1 MQKPLSSTWI
11 QPITLTGKL
20 VRLEPLSPEHAAEL
34 AEAGKDESV
43 WQYMRY
49 GQVTT
54 PEKMGWLVG
63 LLLEWQER
71 GTDLP
76 FAVMHRESGRA
87 IGMTRYMNISPADR
101 NLEIGGTWYAP
112 AFQRTGVNTESKYL
126 LLGQAFEG
134 LGCLRVQF
142 RTDVRNLR
150 SQQAIERLG
159 ARREGV
165 LREHMILPDG
175 TVRSSVF
182 YSILKDEWPGVKARL
197 EARLDEKRKVHR

>member
-1 MQKPLSSTWI
+1 MMQKPLLSAWME
-11 QPITLTGKL
+11 PITLTGKL
-20 VRLEPLSPEHAAEL
+20 VRLEPLSLAHTAEL
-34 AEAGKDESV
+34 AEAGKEASV

-54 PEKMGWLVG
+54 EAKMGELVG

-76 FAVMHRESGRA
+76 FAVMHLESGRA
-87 IGMTRYMNISPADR
+87 IGMTRYMNISQADR

-112 AFQRTGVNTESKYL
+112 AWQGTGVNTESKYL
-126 LLGQAFEG
+126 LLRQAFEG

-150 SQQAIERLG
+150 SQKAIERLG
-159 ARREGV
+159 AVREGV

-182 YSILKDEWPGVKARL
+182 YSILRGEWEGVKRHL
-197 EARLDEKRKVHR
+197 EARMGR

>member
-1 MQKPLSSTWI
+1 MLPENFASPVILSGRLI
-11 QPITLTGKL
+11 
-20 VRLEPLSPEHAAEL
+20 RLEPLSFEHVSDL
-34 AEAGKDESV
+34 AEAGKDASL

-54 PEKMGWLVG
+54 EAKMGGLVG
-63 LLLEWQER
+63 LLLEWQGR

-76 FAVMHRESGRA
+76 FAVIHLESGRA
-87 IGMTRYMNISPADR
+87 IGMTRYMNLSPADR

-112 AFQRTGVNTESKYL
+112 AFQGTGVNPESKYL
-126 LLGQAFEG
+126 LLGQAFEA

-150 SQQAIERLG
+150 SQRAIERLG
-159 ARREGV
+159 AVREGV
-165 LREHMILPDG
+165 LRDHMLLPDG
-175 TVRSSVF
+175 TLRSSVF

-197 EARLDEKRKVHR
+197 EARLDEKREDHR